1 MSDIQCA
8 RTIALASGNSNKA
21 REWEVL
27 LGEWNVR
34 TLDMSSAPP
43 EIGETFWENAIAK
56 ARYGVGIANADEW
69 VLGEDSGLVV
79 SSLNGLPG
87 VRSARYA
94 GARASDLQNSVR
106 LLEELRGEKNRS
118 GYFQCVAACIPPRT
132 KGARARSVE
141 LRVEGVLKGKIADSP
156 YGNYGFG
163 YDPIFVPDGET
174 LTMAALGLEWK
185 GSNSHRAIA
194 ARSLLS
200 LIDRW

>member
-106 LLEELRGEKNRS
+106 FCLAS
-118 GYFQCVAACIPPRT
+118 
-132 KGARARSVE
+132 
-141 LRVEGVLKGKIADSP
+141 
-156 YGNYGFG
+156 
-163 YDPIFVPDGET
+163 
-174 LTMAALGLEWK
+174 
-185 GSNSHRAIA
+185 
-194 ARSLLS
+194 
-200 LIDRW
+200 